1 MSFPHFSQG
10 LLRKEPSPGH
20 YPGNLIYM
28 PEILRYGDAMNDPGA
43 AQDERP
49 RLSIVIVSLGLDALL
64 GACIA
69 SIGEH
74 VRVPHEIIVVNNS
87 PEELGYRGSV
97 GIRCLENGRNL
108 GFARAVNRG
117 IRESR
122 GDTILLLNPDARFT
136 SDIVSPMLSF
146 MDGRERAGIAGPQLV
161 FPDGSLQNSVDVIP
175 NLLTELLNKS
185 LLKILFPKAYP
196 SKRSG
201 FTHLV
206 QVPSIIG
213 ACMMIKR
220 QVIDAIGL
228 LDEGFFLYLEET
240 DFCKRA
246 ADAGFEVW
254 HLPQLTV
261 THHQGTSARRFD
273 VARKMEYRRSMYGFF
288 LKHRGIAQTALLGL
302 FTLIKLG
309 IELLGGVAAS
319 FLPPVRA
326 RLKKSAS
333 IALWHLAGAPAGWGL
348 ERALPP
354 CRTIRRH
361 GYTWFLPENE
371 EIPPDAAD
379 PGRFM
384 ETALDTVLNR
394 SKTTFVKS
402 GTLQG
407 REIFLKRYNFKGF
420 LDTVKNLFRKSRA
433 RRAFEGALML
443 ERCGIPTPPVIFAC
457 ERRIMGVL
465 AESYIATERV
475 EALDLVRH
483 VELHSYDTRLI
494 MRVAGFVR
502 RLHEMGFVPVDLKG
516 ENLLVGKDAIYLID
530 LDRLKRRRLS
540 GVRIIAKNLSY
551 LNASF
556 VREIPLAE
564 RLFFLDE
571 YAKGNPLFK
580 GKKDKLA
587 RRIGRL
593 TARRIKTRYT

>member
-1 MSFPHFSQG
+1 MSFPHFSQD

-28 PEILRYGDAMNDPGA
+28 PEILRYDDAMNDPGA

-273 VARKMEYRRSMYGFF
+273 VARKMEYRRSMYRFF

>member
-1 MSFPHFSQG
+1 
-10 LLRKEPSPGH
+10 
-20 YPGNLIYM
+20 
-28 PEILRYGDAMNDPGA
+28 MNDPRT
-43 AQDERP
+43 AQEERP
-49 RLSIVIVSLGLDALL
+49 RLSIVIVSLGLDDLL

-87 PEELGYRGSV
+87 PQELGYRGNIR
-97 GIRCLENGRNL
+97 IRCLENGKNL

-136 SDIVSPMLSF
+136 SDIVTPMLSF
-146 MDGRERAGIAGPQLV
+146 LDERRQAGIAGPQLV
-161 FPDGSLQNSVDVIP
+161 FPDGSLQNSVDILP
-175 NLLTELLNKS
+175 NLFTELLNKS
-185 LLKILFPKAYP
+185 LLKILFPGAYP

-201 FTHLV
+201 FTHPV
-206 QVPSIIG
+206 QVPSVIG

-220 QVIDAIGL
+220 QVIDTIGP

-246 ADAGFEVW
+246 ADAGFEIW

-273 VARKMEYRRSMYGFF
+273 AARKVEYRRSMYRFF
-288 LKHRGIAQTALLGL
+288 LKHRGIAQTALLVL
-302 FTLIKLG
+302 FIMIKLG
-309 IELLGGVAAS
+309 VELLGGIAAS
-319 FLPPVRA
+319 FLSPART
-326 RLKKSAS
+326 RLKKSLS
-333 IALWHLAGAPAGWGL
+333 LMLWHLAGAPAGWGF
-348 ERALPP
+348 ERTLPFY
-354 CRTIRRH
+354 RIVHRH
-361 GYTWFLPENE
+361 GYTWFLPENG
-371 EIPPDAAD
+371 EIPPDAED

-407 REIFLKRYNFKGF
+407 RQIFLKRYNFKGY
-420 LDTVKNLFRKSRA
+420 LDAVKNLFRKSRA
-433 RRAFEGALML
+433 RKAFEGALML
-443 ERCGIPTPPVIFAC
+443 ELCGIPTPPVVFAC

-465 AESYIATERV
+465 TESYIATERV

-483 VELHSYDTRLI
+483 VELNGYDTGLI

-502 RLHEMGFVPVDLKG
+502 RLHEMGFVPLDLKG
-516 ENLLVGKDAIYLID
+516 ENLLVGTDAIYLID
-530 LDRLKRRRLS
+530 LDRLKRRRFP
-540 GVRIIAKNLSY
+540 GMRIIAKNLSY

-556 VREIPLAE
+556 AREIPLAD
-564 RLFFLDE
+564 RLLFLDE
-571 YAKGNPLFK
+571 YAKGNPLLK
-580 GKKDKLA
+580 GKKDELA

-593 TARRIKTRYT
+593 TARRIKTRYTE